1 MIICGLTGGI
11 CSGKSTISKTF
22 QYHNIP
28 VVDADIVAR
37 QVVEPNTPGL
47 SQVIN
52 AFGVEYLNDDGT
64 LNRTKLGNLVFNNQK
79 KLDKLNSI
87 MSVLMKEEQTYQFKV
102 LKRRGFPIVVFD
114 AALICEMGNADK
126 YRPLIVVSCP
136 LEIQLQRLMARNN
149 LTESEAMAR
158 INKQFSAEERI
169 KFADYVI
176 DTSKSIEHSVKQTE
190 RIIRK
195 LRVRNYED

>member
-1 MIICGLTGGI
+1 MMIVGLTGGI
-11 CSGKSTISKTF
+11 ASGKSTISKTF
-22 QYHNIP
+22 QYYNIP

-37 QVVEPNTPGL
+37 QVVAPETVGL

-52 AFGVEYLNDDGT
+52 AFGTEYLNDDGT
-64 LNRTKLGNLVFNNQK
+64 LNRTKLGSLVFNNQK
-79 KLDKLNSI
+79 ELDKLNGI
-87 MSVLMKEEQTYQFKV
+87 MSGLMKEEQTNQFKS
-102 LKRRGFPIVVFD
+102 LKRRGFPFVVFD

-126 YRPLIVVSCP
+126 YRPLIVVACP
-136 LEIQLQRLMARNN
+136 LEVQLQRLMSRNN

-158 INKQFSAEERI
+158 ISKQFSVEERI

-190 RIIRK
+190 KIIRK
-195 LRVRNYED
+195 LRVKNYEI